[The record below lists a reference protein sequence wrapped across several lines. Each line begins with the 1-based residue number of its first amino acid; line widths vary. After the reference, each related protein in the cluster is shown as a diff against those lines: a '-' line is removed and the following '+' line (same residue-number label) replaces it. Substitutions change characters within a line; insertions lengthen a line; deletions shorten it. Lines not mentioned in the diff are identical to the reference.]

1 MTIPPN
7 PVAIDATNVNNTSFQ
22 ANWNAAT
29 SATSYKLDVSLNN
42 SFSSF
47 VTGYNNLTVN
57 DTNQSVT
64 NLTPGTQ
71 YYYRVRAVNASG
83 ESGNSNIIE
92 VTMPVSSDDPNN
104 VPVVT
109 ELIGCYPNPFN
120 PSTTIKF
127 SLDSPQHVMIQ
138 IFDIS
143 GRNVGNLVDDIR
155 NKGTYTVS
163 WNGTDN
169 HGNSLASGV
178 YLIQMKAGTY
188 AVTRKVMMLK

>member
-1 MTIPPN
+1 
-7 PVAIDATNVNNTSFQ
+7 
-22 ANWNAAT
+22 
-29 SATSYKLDVSLNN
+29 
-42 SFSSF
+42 
-47 VTGYNNLTVN
+47 
-57 DTNQSVT
+57 
-64 NLTPGTQ
+64 
-71 YYYRVRAVNASG
+71 
-83 ESGNSNIIE
+83 
-92 VTMPVSSDDPNN
+92 MPVSSDDPNN